1 MDVSWGFD
9 ECIFVVG
16 FHGNEFNVYELPIVG
31 IIPYGV
37 VGVGGMMFVEKFM
50 VIKCSFGKD

>member
-1 MDVSWGFD
+1 LSM
-9 ECIFVVG
+9 
-16 FHGNEFNVYELPIVG
+16 VG

-50 VIKCSFGKD
+50 VIEFTFRKD

>member
-1 MDVSWGFD
+1 
-9 ECIFVVG
+9 
-16 FHGNEFNVYELPIVG
+16 LPIVG